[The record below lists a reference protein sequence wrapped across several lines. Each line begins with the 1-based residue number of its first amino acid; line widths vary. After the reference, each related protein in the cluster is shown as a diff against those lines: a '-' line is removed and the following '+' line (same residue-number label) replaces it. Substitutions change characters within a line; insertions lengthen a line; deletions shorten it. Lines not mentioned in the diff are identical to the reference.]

1 MRYRNKQFLNFIF
14 SIKSKFDGIVG
25 LAFPVMSAMHITPL
39 FDNLMKQQNLKK
51 NIFSFYFSKRED
63 NLDSQ
68 LILGGVDKT
77 LHQGDIHYN
86 DVIDKFYWT
95 IRMDKILVDGEDV
108 GVCNNCKAIIDTGTS
123 LITGPK
129 QKLKLLLN
137 RLNVDHSCKD
147 TDKLP
152 KIRLIP
158 LNLIHKL

>member
-1 MRYRNKQFLNFIF
+1 
-14 SIKSKFDGIVG
+14 
-25 LAFPVMSAMHITPL
+25 MSAMHITPL

-51 NIFSFYFSKRED
+51 NMFSFYFSKRED

-77 LHQGDIHYN
+77 LHQGDIHFN

-95 IRMDKILVDGEDV
+95 IKMDKILVDGEDI

-129 QKLKLLLN
+129 QKLKLLLSN
-137 RLNVDHSCKD
+137 FNNFPSHYLYC
-147 TDKLP
+147 L
-152 KIRLIP
+152 
-158 LNLIHKL
+158 